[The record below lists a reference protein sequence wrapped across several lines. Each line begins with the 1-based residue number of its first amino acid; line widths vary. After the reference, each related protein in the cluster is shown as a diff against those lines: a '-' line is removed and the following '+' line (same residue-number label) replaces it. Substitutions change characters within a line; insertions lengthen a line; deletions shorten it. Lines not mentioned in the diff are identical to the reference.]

1 MDEFEQNLTRASQSL
16 TAFVEQTGLD
26 AVTNLEQAFSRAG
39 NAIEH
44 TLSQAA
50 QSSEL
55 NFRRMTEAILTD
67 LARIAAE
74 SVIAQS
80 GIGPSAQMLN
90 VNLRGELPGM
100 GSRQGASN
108 LETLI
113 AAAARRGTR
122 YA

>member
-44 TLSQAA
+44 NLSQAA